1 MENPSERWVFMTIR
15 ELWEPF
21 AYHCR
26 VSRRSSSTIR
36 FYDSGVKSLELY
48 FAASECS
55 NDVCDLTVHDLR
67 SYLLWLE
74 GEGVGPGGIHA
85 YGRAVRAIFN
95 WAIQEEM
102 LTNNP
107 VSRLK
112 LPSLPKHRLP
122 SIEPATVQKLLH
134 VAKQGSQPYRDTA
147 IIMALFD
154 SGVRVG
160 ELVSIQTA
168 HLSFEKGYFR
178 VLGKGNRERTVPVG
192 TRTILAINQYQR
204 RERKPATAE
213 IPKLFL
219 NRLGQPLTVF
229 GVGQRLD
236 DLAKEAGIE
245 REACS
250 PHTFRRGFAVQFLR
264 NGGNVF
270 ELQQILGHS
279 TLEMTRRYVSF
290 LDEDLKTAHL
300 RFSPG
305 DRL

>member
-1 MENPSERWVFMTIR
+1 MTIR

-55 NDVCDLTVHDLR
+55 NDLCDLTVHDLR

-112 LPSLPKHRLP
+112 LPSLPKQRLP
-122 SIEPATVQKLLH
+122 SIEPEAVQKLLQ
-134 VAKQGSQPYRDTA
+134 VAKTGSQPYRDAA
-147 IIMALFD
+147 IILALFD
-154 SGVRVG
+154 TGVRVG
-160 ELVSIQTA
+160 ELVGIHTS
-168 HLSFEKGYFR
+168 HLAFEKGIFR
-178 VLGKGNRERTVPVG
+178 VVGKGDRERTVPIG
-192 TRTILAINQYQR
+192 TRTVLAINQYQR
-204 RERKPATAE
+204 RERQPVTTG
-213 IPKLFL
+213 ITRLFL
-219 NRLGQPLTVF
+219 NRLGKPLTVF

-236 DLAKEAGIE
+236 DLAKEAGIK

-279 TLEMTRRYVSF
+279 SLEMTRRYVSF
-290 LDEDLKTAHL
+290 LDEDLKAAHL